1 MNFYKYNGLGNDF
14 IIINCLDKAQ
24 KPLIERD
31 AVIAICD
38 RHIEVG
44 ADGVINVMNSDIADA
59 KMIIIN
65 SDGSRA
71 EMCGNGIRCFS
82 KFVYDNEIFREK
94 ELTIETDSG
103 IITVEIKDENG
114 FMKSAKVH
122 MGVAFSEMDRN
133 EPLKPSEGSS
143 RILIDGIKLSE
154 FSDDKTIFADEKVYF
169 MNIGVPHMVVFM
181 NDISDDIVCSIGS
194 KIEKHLRFKDSTNVN
209 FAKIINRN
217 EIELKTWERGA
228 GFTLACGTGA
238 CATYV
243 AARLTSQVDEVVT
256 MILRGGKLVI
266 SMDNDGQVF
275 MEGPASFS
283 YKGTWDRNN
292 FEMR

>member
-24 KPLIERD
+24 KPLIEKD

-44 ADGVINVMNSDIADA
+44 ADGVINVLNSDIADA

-82 KFVYDNEIFREK
+82 KFVYDNEIFRKK

-103 IITVEIKDENG
+103 IVTVEIEDEKG

-122 MGVAFSEMDRN
+122 MGAAFSGMDRN
-133 EPLKPSEGSS
+133 VPLIPSEGSC

-154 FSDDKTIFADEKVYF
+154 FSDDQKIFADGKVYF
-169 MNIGVPHMVVFM
+169 MNVGVPHIVVFM
-181 NDISDDIVCSIGS
+181 NDINDDLVCSMGS
-194 KIEKHLRFKDSTNVN
+194 KIEKHMRFKDSTNVN
-209 FAKIINRN
+209 FAKIKNRN
-217 EIELKTWERGA
+217 EIKLKTWERGA
-228 GFTLACGTGA
+228 GFTMACGTGA
-238 CATYV
+238 CAAYV
-243 AARLTSQVDEVVT
+243 AARLTNQVDEVVT
-256 MILRGGKLVI
+256 MFLRGGKLVI
-266 SMDNDGQVF
+266 SMDKDGQVF